1 MALDNIVKTLI
12 EQLKGSI
19 QCQTVVGQP
28 VQAGDTTLIPVS
40 KVSFG
45 FAAGGGDKRKL
56 PGSGAGTGGGASVE
70 PVAFVVVQGDSVKL
84 LRMNKEGKWMDKLLD
99 PENYE
104 RLNEVFTKIIGENS
118 GHKNRHGKDSK
129 HKKED

>member
-12 EQLKGSI
+12 EQLKDSI

-28 VQAGDTTLIPVS
+28 VQAGDTTIIPVS

-45 FAAGGGDKRKL
+45 FAAGGGEKKKL
-56 PGSGAGTGGGASVE
+56 PGFGAGTGGGASVE
-70 PVAFVVVQGDSVKL
+70 PVAFIVVQGDQVRL
-84 LRMNKEGKWMDKLLD
+84 LPVNKGGKWMDKLLD

-104 RLNEVFTKIIGENS
+104 RLNEVFSKIIGEKT
-118 GHKNRHGKDSK
+118 GKNKKHGKNSE